1 MKILLALLAPLMA
14 MAAPASAQQ
23 PGAPPARPAGT
34 SAPAAINTS
43 PGPSRTGAAPVPG
56 ANSFSENQARAR
68 IAAAGYTSVLDLQ
81 RDAQG
86 VWRGTAT
93 RDGKSQP
100 VSLDYQGNVASP

>member
-1 MKILLALLAPLMA
+1 MKILLTLLAPLMA